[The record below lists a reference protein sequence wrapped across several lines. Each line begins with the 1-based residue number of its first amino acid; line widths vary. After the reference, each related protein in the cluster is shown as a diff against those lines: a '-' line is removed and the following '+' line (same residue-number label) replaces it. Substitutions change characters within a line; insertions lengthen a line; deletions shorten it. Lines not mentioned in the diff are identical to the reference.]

1 MEAKYSVSPSGE
13 KFAIPEKAEY
23 AKEFERIAKLV
34 EQNRAAGK
42 EIVAVLGVGF
52 VGAVMAAIV
61 ADTKDAS
68 GKSGKV
74 ILDWSAL

>member
-42 EIVAVLGVGF
+42 EIVAVL
-52 VGAVMAAIV
+52 AW
-61 ADTKDAS
+61 AS
-68 GKSGKV
+68 
-74 ILDWSAL
+74 SARSWRRSSPIPRTLPENPASS